1 MFINLIAIAYYFLKN
16 LYHITK
22 INRLFELMENI
33 RRFVFTGPESTGKT
47 SLSIGIADY
56 FGFALV
62 KEYARQYLENLPR
75 PYTISDVF
83 YIATQQQLSE
93 QAALA
98 KSDSPVVCDT
108 DLTVIYVWLLYKYGI
123 CSKEMLDEIS
133 KSIPDT
139 VYFLCYPDI
148 EWEEDPLREYPDNLL
163 EIFEIYENLLKELG
177 ARFFV
182 IQSDFDTRFQTCAD
196 VILEITHKM

>member
-75 PYTISDVF
+75 AYTINDVF

-108 DLTVIYVWLLYKYGI
+108 DLTVIYVWLLYKCI
-123 CSKEMLDEIS
+123 RKIVSC
-133 KSIPDT
+133 
-139 VYFLCYPDI
+139 
-148 EWEEDPLREYPDNLL
+148 R
-163 EIFEIYENLLKELG
+163 
-177 ARFFV
+177 
-182 IQSDFDTRFQTCAD
+182 
-196 VILEITHKM
+196 

>member
-1 MFINLIAIAYYFLKN
+1 MFINLIAVACYFLKN

-47 SLSIGIADY
+47 SLSASIADH

-62 KEYARQYLENLPR
+62 KEYAREYLENLPR

-93 QAALA
+93 QAALV
-98 KSDSPVVCDT
+98 KSDSPVISDT
-108 DLTVIYVWLLYKYGI
+108 DLTVIYVWLLYKYGL
-123 CSKEMLDEIS
+123 CSKEMIDEIS

-148 EWEEDPLREYPDNLL
+148 EWEEDPLRENPDNLP

-177 ARFFV
+177 ARYFV
-182 IQSDFDTRFQTCAD
+182 VQSDFDTRFQTCAD
-196 VILEITHKM
+196 VILEFTRKM